1 MLFLNLYLGHY
12 IIMSNILHFKI
23 KLNYNIMEGLKV
35 NSKSV
40 IPDKPK

>member
-12 IIMSNILHFKI
+12 IIMPIILHFKI
-23 KLNYNIMEGLKV
+23 KLNYNIMESLKV